1 MNYQDTILYMY
12 ERLPMFS
19 RIGEAAI
26 KKDLVNTRLL
36 CKALNDPQLHFP
48 AIHVAG
54 TNGKGSVS
62 HMLASVMQSAGYK
75 VGLYTSP
82 HLKDFRERIRINGL
96 PVSESFVTNFIDEQQ
111 KNIEYIEPSFFELTV
126 AMAFD
131 AFAKEKVD
139 LAIIETGL
147 GGRLDSTNIIH
158 PLVSV
163 ITNIGMDHMQLL
175 GETLPEIAF
184 EKAGIIKQDTPVVI
198 GESGAETLPV
208 FIKKA
213 ESCNARL
220 IEASKEYEI
229 VSVQQNESLDIIL
242 ADRFGNRSSYKLDL
256 IGLYQQKNLITAL
269 TTLDILKE
277 LGWQIPETATE
288 KGFLEVQKQTGLQGR
303 WQVIQKEPTVLLDVA
318 HNPDGIRQLT
328 DQLKKN
334 NYNKLHMI
342 IGMVKDKDISTVL
355 SLLPKDALYYF
366 TKAQIPRALD
376 EKSLQTQ
383 AQIHHLQGDCYQNVN
398 EALSA
403 ARKHA
408 SGDDLI
414 IVCGSVFVVG
424 EVNLTQ

>member
-288 KGFLEVQKQTGLQGR
+288 KGFREVQKQTGLQGR

-328 DQLKKN
+328 DQLKKI